1 MIRVCELFAGVGG
14 FRLGLEKSSNDYKFV
29 WANQWEPG
37 KKTQHAYDCYIS
49 HFGKENHINS
59 DISEIDK
66 KDIPTHD
73 LLVGGFPCQDYS
85 VARTGAQGIQGKKG
99 VLWWQIRDIL
109 EAKQPRFVL
118 LENVDRLLKSPASQ
132 RGRDFGVMLACFN
145 ELGYSVEWRIIN
157 AAEYGFAQRRRR
169 IFIFAFKNDTKYAE
183 KIDSNNLRNWIHNDG
198 FFVEQFPI
206 VSQEL
211 SNDDY
216 GQITFDTPSIKID
229 SEEFV
234 MEYEDIADISDT
246 FKMEF
251 RNTGIM
257 TNGKIYTEKT
267 EPLHTEGFT
276 LLRDVLESDVD
287 EKYYLDGDNEKLE
300 KWKYLKGAKKIPRV
314 SKTGHEY
321 VFSEGPLAFPDPID
335 RPARTMLTSESSVNR
350 STHVV
355 EDPQTKRLRLLTPV
369 EAERLNGFED
379 NWTKSG
385 MPEKFR
391 YFCMGNALV
400 VNLIEKMGIS
410 IKNIV
415 DCEETIVDLNN
426 KTKNNDI
433 TFDNNID
440 LSINI
445 REIYNILSKLLEKTE
460 YIEKIIYNEGN
471 SKTKMR
477 MKELYSKEELL
488 KVRKSLE
495 SLKIIDKLIDDILI
509 DK

>member
-157 AAEYGFAQRRRR
+157 AAEYGFVQRRRR

-183 KIDSNNLRNWIHNDG
+183 KIDSNNLRNWIHSDG

-206 VSQEL
+206 LLSEL

-287 EKYYLDGDNEKLE
+287 EN
-300 KWKYLKGAKKIPRV
+300 
-314 SKTGHEY
+314 

-379 NWTKSG
+379 NWTNSG